1 MGDRMKPAEHTPE
14 ELDNLR
20 KSDRTYFLTL
30 FRDMLVAHA
39 QAGRTLPQVVAYI
52 DRTIDNIEKRERAA

>member
-1 MGDRMKPAEHTPE
+1 MNKPAEYTPE
-14 ELDNLR
+14 ELDRLR
-20 KSDRTYFLTL
+20 DGDRVYFLTL

-52 DRTIDNIEKRERAA
+52 DRTIDNIEKRDAAA